1 MNTPNANSVDL
12 VKREAEQ
19 LTAAAKESGVV
30 VRIDLDPK
38 TPLAMGNY
46 EMVVHAWPARHAP
59 ARAREFPAPQPT
71 DQVSRWL
78 FDAVKTNLDQLH
90 ALCLEFGCEQGHTV
104 VEWLR
109 VRLAA
114 QPPVGYCI
122 RHADGLRW
130 RTLDSMGMPDWTE
143 DEAEALC
150 FSLRH
155 HADAFA
161 GDDLEDVR
169 IVTRPLANATNVNDD
184 GERSSA
190 TAKQF
195 SEHEC

>member
-1 MNTPNANSVDL
+1 MSTAKANSVDL
-12 VKREAEQ
+12 VKNEAQQ
-19 LTAAAKESGVV
+19 LAAAAKASGVV

-38 TPLAMGNY
+38 APLAMGNY
-46 EMVVHAWPARHAP
+46 EMVVHAWPARHP
-59 ARAREFPAPQPT
+59 PTSAREFPEPQPT
-71 DQVSRWL
+71 DQISRWL

-90 ALCLEFGCEQGHTV
+90 ALCLEFGCEQGDTV
-104 VEWLR
+104 VDWLR
-109 VRLAA
+109 ARLTA
-114 QPPVGYCI
+114 QPPAGYSI

-161 GDDLEDVR
+161 CDDPDDVR
-169 IVTRPLANATNVNDD
+169 IVSRRNQAPCSDEPDMAP
-184 GERSSA
+184 
-190 TAKQF
+190 
-195 SEHEC
+195 